1 MNLHQ
6 ILHSVWTFLCRNYSD
21 DSKGHSYGQPVIG
34 SFIMT
39 MHMSPAE
46 VFGETSNH
54 PRDSG
59 PLQPRF
65 DTLWL
70 LTFPKIKITFERE
83 KISDRQWD
91 SGKYNWIVDGNWENC
106 VRSQGTYFEGDGG
119 IIVVCTMFL
128 VSYILF
134 NKCLF
139 FILYGWVL
147 SGQTSHMCHI
157 LCIQSSIKRHFRCL
171 HVLATVNNA
180 AIYIGAHM
188 SLWMYVSEF
197 FR

>member
-21 DSKGHSYGQPVIG
+21 DSKGHGYGQPVIG

-46 VFGETSNH
+46 GFGETSNH
-54 PRDSG
+54 PGDSG

-83 KISDRQWD
+83 EISDRQWD

-106 VRSQGTYFEGDGG
+106 VRSQGTYFEGDGEASLSYVQCFLYLISYSINVYFSYYMAG
-119 IIVVCTMFL
+119 YFLDRLLTCVTSSVSSPLSKDTFVV
-128 VSYILF
+128 S
-134 NKCLF
+134 
-139 FILYGWVL
+139 
-147 SGQTSHMCHI
+147 MCWPLRI
-157 LCIQSSIKRHFRCL
+157 MLQY
-171 HVLATVNNA
+171 T
-180 AIYIGAHM
+180 
-188 SLWMYVSEF
+188 
-197 FR
+197 